1 MPWGTPE
8 NIPAGT
14 VTKTL
19 RVPDGEL
26 WDAIV
31 TGALYELTLAENF
44 QEIGALTPEQVS
56 ERFLQMWEEYLMG
69 LSIVGGIMM
78 WPTNSAPLNWLICD
92 GQAVD
97 RVTYATLFALIGTTY
112 GVGNGTTTFNLPDLR
127 AKFPVGRH
135 ASNTRF
141 DNLAETGGQES
152 VSHTHVLDNGTTRT
166 NRLLQVGDLL
176 WTNNTSTANIRGYS
190 PSGGAATAYEVL
202 KTMDS
207 QPVVTL
213 PPYIALNF
221 IICAVG
227 S

>member
-8 NIPAGT
+8 DIPADT

-19 RVPDGEL
+19 HVPNGEP

-44 QEIGALTPEQVS
+44 QQIGALTPEEVS
-56 ERFLQMWEEYLMG
+56 GRFLLMWEEYIMG
-69 LSIVGGIMM
+69 FSVVGGIMM
-78 WPTNSAPLNWLICD
+78 WPTSAAPPNWLICD

-97 RVTYATLFALIGTTY
+97 RATYAGLFALIGTTY
-112 GVGNGTTTFNLPDLR
+112 GVGNGTTTFNLPNLKSR
-127 AKFPVGRH
+127 FPVGVDAGNSRW
-135 ASNTRF
+135 NV
-141 DNLAETGGQES
+141 LAENGGQES
-152 VSHTHVLDNGTTRT
+152 VSHTHVLNNGNTRSS
-166 NRLLQVGDLL
+166 RLLLTSSDGGWDNVG
-176 WTNNTSTANIRGYS
+176 SSGIS
-190 PSGGAATAYEVL
+190 KPHSSGGAATFYDVV
-202 KTMDS
+202 KTMDT

-221 IICAVG
+221 IICAVA

>member
-31 TGALYELTLAENF
+31 TGGLYELTLAENF

-112 GVGNGTTTFNLPDLR
+112 GAGNGTTTFNLPDLR

-152 VSHTHVLDNGTTRT
+152 VSHTHVLDNGATVT
-166 NRLLQVGDLL
+166 NRSL
-176 WTNNTSTANIRGYS
+176 R
-190 PSGGAATAYEVL
+190 
-202 KTMDS
+202 DS
-207 QPVVTL
+207 QGVCYQRWRCLITPHCQDNGHSTRCHPSPL
-213 PPYIALNF
+213 HHPKFHNLRCRQLDLRIP
-221 IICAVG
+221 G
-227 S
+227 

>member
-31 TGALYELTLAENF
+31 TGGLYELTLAENF

-112 GVGNGTTTFNLPDLR
+112 GAGNGTTTFNLPDLR

-152 VSHTHVLDNGTTRT
+152 VSHTHVLDNGATVT
-166 NRLLQVGDLL
+166 NRLLTAGDLL
-176 WTNNTSTANIRGYS
+176 WDSTGPSGIVKGYAT
-190 PSGGAATAYEVL
+190 SGGAASLPRIV
-202 KTMDS
+202 KTMDT

-213 PPYIALNF
+213 PTYITLNF
-221 IICAVG
+221 IICAVA